1 MRTWT
6 PRSHDV
12 PTGRAFTL
20 RRMGIHLTKIYT
32 RQGDQGD
39 TRLGDMTLVRKDHL
53 RVNAYG
59 EVDELNAAVGVVRL
73 QDLPDGWDQ
82 GMGSVQNDLF
92 DVGADL
98 AVPVDPEAEGSRLRI
113 APERVAWLEQ
123 WCDEVNGGLEPLT
136 SFVLPGGTA
145 AAAHMH
151 VARTVCRRAERAVVM
166 LCDHEPTGAVG
177 DNVIAYLNRLSDL
190 FFILARG
197 ANHAA
202 GRADVLWVPGAGAGS

>member
-1 MRTWT
+1 
-6 PRSHDV
+6 
-12 PTGRAFTL
+12 
-20 RRMGIHLTKIYT
+20 MGIHLTKIYT

-73 QDLPDGWDQ
+73 CDLPDGWDQ
-82 GMGSVQNDLF
+82 RLGMVQNDLF

-98 AVPVDPEAEGSRLRI
+98 AVPVDPEAGDGRLRI
-113 APERVAWLEQ
+113 AGERVAWLEQ
-123 WCDEVNGGLEPLT
+123 WCDQVNDELEPLT
-136 SFVLPGGTA
+136 SFVLPGGTP
-145 AAAHMH
+145 AAAHLH

-166 LCDHEPTGAVG
+166 LADHEPTGAVG
-177 DNVIAYLNRLSDL
+177 ENVIAYLNRLSDL

-197 ANHAA
+197 ANRAA
-202 GRADVLWVPGAGAGS
+202 GQPDVLWVPGGGPAA